1 MASVDLLLAI
11 DVGSSSLKIGE
22 FEITPSNVT
31 LRKFGIAEYESQ
43 TSEENRI
50 EEVTRAIQRLKE
62 TVGFT
67 AKKAH
72 VVLSAQ
78 VSFTKFVKLPPVG
91 NDPVKIKQVVEYE
104 AKQNVPFEMNEVIW
118 DYQLIG
124 NPNEELD
131 VMFVAVKSDIVDKIS
146 AAVEAAGVR
155 VDIIDIA
162 TSSCYNAARA
172 SRIGD
177 DNCAMILNIGSRCS
191 NLIFCDGQ
199 HFFSRNI
206 PIAGFAITQ
215 QIAKEFGIGL
225 DEAEELKRRHGFVA
239 LGGAYEEP
247 ESEVAAT
254 ISKIVR
260 NVMTRLHGE
269 ISRSINI
276 YKTQQK
282 GNKPVKLFLTG
293 GSSTMAFTETFFQD
307 KLKVDVSYLNPFQSS
322 IVRLGPSIER
332 QTLAEKAHLYS
343 EVVGVALRTVECPVE
358 ISLMSEKSKRDKE
371 VLGKLP
377 YYYISA
383 MIFAFIPVVFL
394 LAAMKQESQLETNI
408 SKNKQSCEIYTR
420 RMTQINDA
428 NNLITQTEKSM
439 QFYADLGTQ
448 RSEWVNLLSEIEA
461 AIPSRLMWAISVK
474 PIKGEPAPIISTG
487 PVKKTI
493 KKGAG
498 SKIAEGDQVGGL
510 SISGYWISMD
520 DKIDVIDNNIKIMT
534 DTFKDNA
541 VTLSNSPFILN
552 RGDETKPLSG
562 STGGDSSSYYPVPE
576 HKLNLNSF
584 EIQLALLK
592 SIGRYE
598 K

>member
-22 FEITPSNVT
+22 FEISPSNVT

-131 VMFVAVKSDIVDKIS
+131 VMFVAVKSDIVEKINS
-146 AAVEAAGVR
+146 AVEAAGLR

-282 GNKPVKLFLTG
+282 GNKPVKLYLTG

-307 KLKVDVSYLNPFQSS
+307 KLKVDVAYLNPFQSS
-322 IVRLGPSIER
+322 IVRLAPTIER
-332 QTLAEKAHLYS
+332 QSLAEKAHLYS

-358 ISLMSEKSKRDKE
+358 ISLLSEKSKRDKE
-371 VLGKLP
+371 VQGKLP

-383 MIFAFIPVVFL
+383 AIFAFIPVVFL
-394 LAAMKQESQLETNI
+394 LAGMKQQSQLESNI
-408 SKNKQSCEIYTR
+408 AENEQKCSTFTR
-420 RMTQINDA
+420 RMTQINDGY
-428 NNLITQTEKSM
+428 NLIASTEKNM
-439 QFYADLGTQ
+439 QCYSELARQ
-448 RSEWVNLLSEIEA
+448 RSEWITVLNEIEA
-461 AIPSRLMWAISVK
+461 AIPSRLMWMVSIK
-474 PIKGEPAPIISTG
+474 PIIGEPKPIVGSAPS
-487 PVKKTI
+487 KKSL
-493 KKGAG
+493 KKGVGKA
-498 SKIAEGDQVGGL
+498 AETDQVGGL
-510 SISGYWISMD
+510 TVSGYWINMD
-520 DKIDVIDNNIKIMT
+520 DKIDDVSSVKIMT
-534 DTFKDNA
+534 DVFKDNA
-541 VTLSNSPFILN
+541 VNKKDSPFIN
-552 RGDETKPLSG
+552 DRGEASKPLTG
-562 STGGDSSSYYPVPE
+562 SVGGDRSSYSPAPDQ
-576 HKLNLNSF
+576 KLNLNSF
-584 EIQLALLK
+584 EVQLALET
-592 SIGRYE
+592 SIGRVE

>member
-146 AAVEAAGVR
+146 AAVEAAGLR
-155 VDIIDIA
+155 VDIIEIA

-322 IVRLGPSIER
+322 IVRLGPNIER
-332 QTLAEKAHLYS
+332 QSLAEKAHLYS

-371 VLGKLP
+371 VQGKLP

-394 LAAMKQESQLETNI
+394 MAAMKQQSQLQSNI
-408 SKNKQSCEIYTR
+408 DENSRECSIFTR
-420 RMTQINDA
+420 RMTQIKEGFDQ
-428 NNLITQTEKSM
+428 IGKYEKNM
-439 QFYADLGTQ
+439 QCYADLSVQ
-448 RSEWVNLLSEIEA
+448 RTEWVNVLSEIEA
-461 AIPSRLMWAISVK
+461 AIPSRLMWAISITPK
-474 PIKGEPAPIISTG
+474 KGELLPIIGSAPT
-487 PVKKTI
+487 KKII
-493 KKGAG
+493 KKGIG
-498 SKIAEGDQVGGL
+498 SQAAAADQVGGL
-510 SISGYWISMD
+510 VVSGYWISVD
-520 DKIDVIDNNIKIMT
+520 DKANDVDATVKIMT

-541 VTLSNSPFILN
+541 VGLSNSPFISN
-552 RGDETKPLSG
+552 RGDETKPLTG
-562 STGGDSSSYYPVPE
+562 TITCDASTYSPTPD

-584 EIQLALLK
+584 EVQLALLK
-592 SIGRYE
+592 SIGRVE